1 MIGPKS
7 LIVAMIAISGILYTN
22 TRTAT
27 AADSGYAHLFE
38 MASQTWEIP
47 APLIKAIAETES
59 GYHPWAVNIAGRSY
73 YPEAREEAL
82 NLIRSA
88 MARKKSFDIGV
99 MQLNS
104 WWLKR
109 LKLAPEQ
116 VLDPEPNILIGS
128 WILAQELYRHGYHWK
143 AVGSYH
149 TPVDKN
155 PERAR
160 QYASKVLSKM
170 GGGM

>member
-1 MIGPKS
+1 MIK
-7 LIVAMIAISGILYTN
+7 LKMFILAMIAISFILYTSN
-22 TRTAT
+22 KNAL
-27 AADSGYAHLFE
+27 AADSGYTHLFE
-38 MASQTWEIP
+38 MAGQTWEIP

-59 GYHPWAVNIAGRSY
+59 DYHPWAVNVAGRSY
-73 YPEAREEAL
+73 YPETREEAL
-82 NLIRSA
+82 SLIHSA
-88 MARKKSFDIGV
+88 MSRKKSFDIGI

-109 LKLAPEQ
+109 LKLKPEQ
-116 VLDPEPNILIGS
+116 VLDPEPNILMGS
-128 WILAQELYRHGYHWK
+128 WILAQELNRYGYHWK

-149 TPVDKN
+149 TPADKN

-170 GGGM
+170 GGGI